1 MKYKQLL
8 DLCFDF
14 RDESNNFTN
23 INTELFVDVPKYLYL
38 FRYLFNKSNDEYAKL
53 FDLTYDELNE
63 QIVNDKV
70 NVIDAEKFRETIEIY
85 LKELKEKTTQPNYL
99 EIISDNFLKEEN
111 NIILKLKIDR
121 IVDTKYYRL
130 LMVIFAIIFYISL
143 IFIIEPEKQTPL
155 FNLYTLVFSLFLL
168 ITTAFIYNRYILKSG
183 IKLIFIANV
192 IQNHLDKNDLK
203 LFYFVKNYLIQISGH
218 GLTFKKNKEIEPL
231 LFEISYLI
239 SDINDLIKNKLINQL
254 NKYNFSEVGSI
265 LKTIGF
271 QKSDG
276 LLKNY
281 IYIGELIEKYNSKL
295 EAVPYIKPPKYQT
308 TLHYSHN
315 LISNCYK
322 FITNSLSIFS
332 EILPYFFIAGLI
344 TSASYIM
351 TNDSNVAGL
360 TFAGICP
367 LLAVVYSKRK

>member
-8 DLCFDF
+8 DLCFYF

-23 INTELFVDVPKYLYL
+23 IKTELFVDDPKYLYL

-130 LMVIFAIIFYISL
+130 LMIIFGIIFYISL

-168 ITTAFIYNRYILKSG
+168 ITTAFSG
-183 IKLIFIANV
+183 CV
-192 IQNHLDKNDLK
+192 
-203 LFYFVKNYLIQISGH
+203 
-218 GLTFKKNKEIEPL
+218 
-231 LFEISYLI
+231 
-239 SDINDLIKNKLINQL
+239 
-254 NKYNFSEVGSI
+254 
-265 LKTIGF
+265 
-271 QKSDG
+271 
-276 LLKNY
+276 
-281 IYIGELIEKYNSKL
+281 
-295 EAVPYIKPPKYQT
+295 
-308 TLHYSHN
+308 
-315 LISNCYK
+315 SN
-322 FITNSLSIFS
+322 N
-332 EILPYFFIAGLI
+332 
-344 TSASYIM
+344 
-351 TNDSNVAGL
+351 
-360 TFAGICP
+360 
-367 LLAVVYSKRK
+367 